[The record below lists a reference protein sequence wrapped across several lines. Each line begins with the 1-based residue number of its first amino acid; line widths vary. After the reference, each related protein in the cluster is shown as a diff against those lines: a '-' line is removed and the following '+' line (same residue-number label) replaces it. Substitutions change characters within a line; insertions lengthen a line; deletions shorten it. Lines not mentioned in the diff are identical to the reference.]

1 MWHTRVW
8 LLAYSAF
15 ASRAS
20 RQMDS
25 EAVDDDNRRI
35 SMQRRGSARL
45 QRRRG
50 ESADA
55 TTQCSSR
62 ARQRP
67 QTGALWTQLFERQNL
82 RNARRALGCQLGEQ
96 RQTGAVSR

>member
-1 MWHTRVW
+1 MWNTRAW

-25 EAVDDDNRRI
+25 ETVDDDNRRI
-35 SMQRRGSARL
+35 SMQRRGSVRPP
-45 QRRRG
+45 RWRG

-62 ARQRP
+62 ARQHT
-67 QTGALWTQLFERQNL
+67 QTGALWTQLFEREDL
-82 RNARRALGCQLGEQ
+82 RDARRALGCQLGEQ